1 MVVKVSKP
9 QINVREKISELDK
22 PSGVAGQAMLAA
34 ETPQEQFNLI
44 SAGRRNMIING
55 DMRIAQRGTG
65 TTGITSN
72 GYYATDRMSFYEANS
87 GTYTVRQDNDSG
99 LAEFPHY
106 HNVIASTAD
115 ASLGASE
122 LVSGLF
128 YKIEG
133 NDLQHLG
140 YGTSGGKHTT
150 LSFWVRTNV
159 PGDYTISIYKTFGS
173 SRVVAPIYTVE
184 QAGVWQYITLVVP
197 PDTNTGIVNSNI
209 DGLAFYFNLSSGS
222 SYTATKAPNWSAY
235 TTSNWSGGHTAHWG
249 RATNDYWHITGVQFE
264 VGKVATP
271 FEHRSYGE
279 ELALCQRYCIDLT
292 PGSAPYLPGTA
303 AAANTT
309 VAVLHLS
316 LPTTMRAVP
325 SLSSFG
331 SPSNFR
337 LYNGNTHTVTTY
349 ALNGLS
355 PVGGGINFV
364 VSSGLTVGQ
373 AIGVYTAGDFRSLL
387 DAEL

>member
-9 QINVREKISELDK
+9 EINVREKISELDK
-22 PSGVAGQAMLAA
+22 PSGTAGEAMLRA
-34 ETPQEQFNLI
+34 ETPQEQQSLI
-44 SAGRRNMIING
+44 GISNRNIIING
-55 DMRIAQRGTG
+55 DFQVSQRGTSYPPSSTAAG
-65 TTGITSN
+65 YQTVDRFRNAHGGLGGITQSLTESGPSFAGHRN
-72 GYYATDRMSFYEANS
+72 SYKMLATSAVGSVPAGADPWLKYEVESRDIECLN
-87 GTYTVRQDNDSG
+87 
-99 LAEFPHY
+99 LH
-106 HNVIASTAD
+106 IWKK
-115 ASLGASE
+115 E
-122 LVSGLF
+122 L
-128 YKIEG
+128 
-133 NDLQHLG
+133 
-140 YGTSGGKHTT
+140 T
-150 LSFWVRTNV
+150 LSFWIRTNK
-159 PGDYTISIYKTFGS
+159 PGQHSISMNSGNFSGY
-173 SRVVAPIYTVE
+173 VYTVPYNISGTE
-184 QAGVWQYITLVVP
+184 WQKVTVVFPPPPGNMPSGVY
-197 PDTNTGIVNSNI
+197 
-209 DGLAFYFNLSSGS
+209 GLRLYWSLGAGS
-222 SYTATKAPNWSAY
+222 SYQHAY
-235 TTSNWSGGHTAHWG
+235 S
-249 RATNDYWHITGVQFE
+249 ATNKWITGVGKYE
-264 VGKVATP
+264 VEGNTRIAGVNNAYIEIAGVQLELGSVATP
-271 FEHRSYGE
+271 FKHRSYGE

-337 LYNGNTHTVTTY
+337 LYNGGTHTVTTY

-387 DAEL
+387 DAELP